1 MTATPTMTPT
11 MTATMT
17 GTMAAPDRFDVV
29 FAALSDPTRRSI
41 VRRLADGEASVLELA
56 EPFPI
61 SLPAISRHLKVL
73 EQAGLISRGR
83 DGQRRPC
90 RLRPEPLG
98 EIVAWAEHTR
108 AAWEQRLDRLDAHLR
123 RTSDRTPSTARST
136 SASIPRPASIPTP
149 EQP

>member
-1 MTATPTMTPT
+1 MAKVLVLYYSAHGHIGRMAEAVAEGVRQAGAEVVIKRVPELVPEQVARKSGYKLDQKAPIAT
-11 MTATMT
+11 
-17 GTMAAPDRFDVV
+17 VN
-29 FAALSDPTRRSI
+29 
-41 VRRLADGEASVLELA
+41 ELA

-90 RLRPEPLG
+90 QLRPEPLV
-98 EIVAWAEHTR
+98 EIAAWAEHTR

-123 RTSDRTPSTARST
+123 RTSDRT
-136 SASIPRPASIPTP
+136 ASPPTL
-149 EQP
+149 EKS

>member
-1 MTATPTMTPT
+1 MTVT
-11 MTATMT
+11 
-17 GTMAAPDRFDVV
+17 APDRFDDV

-41 VRRLADGEASVLELA
+41 VRRLADGEATVLELA

-73 EQAGLISRGR
+73 ELAGLISRSR

-90 RLRPEPLG
+90 RLRPEPLV
-98 EIVAWAEHTR
+98 EIAAWAEHTR
-108 AAWEQRLDRLDAHLR
+108 AAWEHRLDRLDAHLQR
-123 RTSDRTPSTARST
+123 AADRTARPPT
-136 SASIPRPASIPTP
+136 S

>member
-1 MTATPTMTPT
+1 MPVT
-11 MTATMT
+11 
-17 GTMAAPDRFDVV
+17 APDRFDVV

-41 VRRLADGEASVLELA
+41 VRRLADGEATVLELA

-90 RLRPEPLG
+90 QLRPEPLV
-98 EIVAWAEHTR
+98 EIAAWAEHTR
-108 AAWEQRLDRLDAHLR
+108 AAWEHRLDRLDAHLR
-123 RTSDRTPSTARST
+123 RTSDRI
-136 SASIPRPASIPTP
+136 ASPAKVEKP
-149 EQP
+149 